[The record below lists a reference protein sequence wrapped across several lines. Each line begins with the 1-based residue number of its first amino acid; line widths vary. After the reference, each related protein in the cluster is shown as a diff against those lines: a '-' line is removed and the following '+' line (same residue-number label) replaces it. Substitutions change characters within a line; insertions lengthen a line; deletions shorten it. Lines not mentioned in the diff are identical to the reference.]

1 MKKNKL
7 VKPVIGI
14 ALSSI
19 AVSLISL
26 AIFARPSEGKVT
38 FATYTNGD
46 AATYYSSIDET
57 KSGNDLLTDLRTLNL
72 SKRKSTVGYSSMGTS
87 PSGQFKYTDY
97 DDKYVQYDSN
107 GQPYGTRISSFYTYT
122 SATSWNREH
131 VWPNSHGGGSGGD
144 AGTPYPDADIHMPR
158 PTISSENSSR
168 GNSFFVEGM
177 NHSSNGWDPYTA
189 GYSADSRGEAA
200 RITFYCT
207 LVSSRLILA
216 PNNTTPSGKD
226 SVTGQSF
233 GSGHTMGNLETL
245 IKWNIDYPVNQR
257 EKNRNE
263 GAEYLQ
269 GNRNAFVDHPEYA
282 CKIWGNVNSKIKQ
295 MCSNASWDT
304 GSSVSIT
311 KQAANITVDDTT
323 TISASSSDGSQI
335 TWTTSDATVVT
346 VSKNTSSSGESV
358 TLTGIGPGT
367 ATVTATATIDNV
379 VKTATCAVTVSS
391 SGGSGGGDTPVS
403 GDYSIVPTD
412 LANGSYPTTEKS
424 YTAESGIKVTAYN
437 TANFSS
443 KVQFKKSGGY
453 LYNNDSLDL
462 KTLTLNGVSG
472 SLTVYAGTTRNP
484 SSNTISG
491 SNGVYNL
498 NGYKYFKIIN
508 NSGSVA
514 TCSSINIALD
524 NSSGT
529 EEKTLSSITLDD
541 IVDEYNIGEEFEKPT
556 VIAHYSDNSTEDV
569 THEATCTGYDMDTAG
584 EYTVTVTYEG
594 QTTTYDIT
602 VASPVTLSSIAVE
615 TAPTKVSYTVGESFD
630 PTGLVIRRNYSDN
643 THDTYTYAG
652 HEDEFSFSPS
662 TSAYLTTSNTSVIIS
677 YGGKTTSQSITVKA
691 PKTLSSI
698 SVATSP
704 TKVSYTAGE
713 NFDPTGLVIRRNY
726 SDYSYDTYT
735 YLGHESEFTFS
746 PALSTSLNTYN
757 TSVTITYSGKS
768 TSQSISVTAPVVTL
782 SSISV
787 SDQKTSFIVG
797 DAFTFGGTVTAHYS
811 NSTTDDVTE
820 DAIFT
825 GYNMSVA
832 GNYTVTV
839 SYTEGNTI
847 KTTTY
852 QITVKAQ
859 QSSVT
864 SETIVMSEQGYTSG
878 GEVTTANGE
887 ACTVTFAKNN
897 GSNPPKYYDSGSAV
911 RLYPNNSLTVS
922 SELTIVKIVI
932 TFASGEGTNAIT
944 SNPSGY
950 SNGTWTGSADSV
962 TFTVGGTSNH
972 RRIASIEITYEESGS
987 VTPVTGITASVS
999 KTYYVGDTISSEDI
1013 TVVDSNNK
1021 NLSEFVF
1028 ANDGYQFKYEDAVS
1042 GGSSTSK
1049 VFENAISYDAFTCS
1063 LTVQVQRK
1071 EYVTPSSGSDTFN
1084 ASSFTEV
1091 TDSYTEG
1098 QTATVSGVSFVIDG
1112 YLFQGNKI
1120 SLSSS
1125 KTSAPGMLKNTTPYP
1140 AGITNVT
1147 VTGASPDIQLSVDGS
1162 DNSWVDLSKIDTST
1176 NYYYFKLFYKNTV
1189 QTSYTN
1195 ISSFVV
1201 SHKGYETAN
1210 NVSNFIMFEDTNNQ
1224 CTTKLNTAI
1233 NYLNALPSDELTSF
1247 STSEDYVIAKAR
1259 ERVEAW
1265 ARSQGKTI
1273 SYNVNNVT
1281 LSANTNING
1290 VALTSENTTLPLI
1303 IVALVALVST
1313 MSVTTV
1319 IIIKKKRSHF

>member
-57 KSGNDLLTDLRTLNL
+57 KSGNDLLKDLRSLNL
-72 SKRKSTVGYSSMGTS
+72 AKRQSTVGYSSMGTT

-97 DDKYVQYDSN
+97 DVNSVQYDSN
-107 GQPYGTRISSFYTYT
+107 GQPYGTKIRSFYTDT
-122 SATSWNREH
+122 IATSWNREH

-144 AGTPYPDADIHMPR
+144 AGSPYPDADIHMPR

-207 LVSSRLILA
+207 LVNSRLILA
-216 PNNTTPSGKD
+216 PNNTTPSGTD

-257 EKNRNE
+257 ERNRNE

-304 GSSVSIT
+304 GSSVSIS

-379 VKTATCAVTVSS
+379 VKTATCSVTVSS
-391 SGGSGGGDTPVS
+391 SGGSGGDTPVS
-403 GDYSIVPTD
+403 GDYSIVPDD
-412 LANGSYPTTEKS
+412 LANGTYPTTATS
-424 YTAESGIKVTAYN
+424 YTADSGIKVTAYN
-437 TANFSS
+437 TAKFSN
-443 KVQFKKSGGY
+443 KIQFKKSGGY
-453 LYNNDSLDL
+453 LYNNDSLNL
-462 KTLTLNGVSG
+462 KTLTLDGVSG

-484 SSNTISG
+484 STTTISG

-498 NGYKYFKIIN
+498 TGYNYFKIIN

-514 TCSSINIALD
+514 SCSSINVTLD

-529 EEKTLSSITLDD
+529 EEKTLTSITLDD

-615 TAPTKVSYTVGESFD
+615 TAPTKVSYTVGQSFD

-662 TSAYLTTSNTSVIIS
+662 TSAYLTTSNKSVIIS
-677 YGGKTTSQSITVKA
+677 YGGKTTSQA
-691 PKTLSSI
+691 
-698 SVATSP
+698 
-704 TKVSYTAGE
+704 
-713 NFDPTGLVIRRNY
+713 
-726 SDYSYDTYT
+726 
-735 YLGHESEFTFS
+735 
-746 PALSTSLNTYN
+746 
-757 TSVTITYSGKS
+757 
-768 TSQSISVTAPVVTL
+768 ISVTAPVVTL
-782 SSISV
+782 SSITISG
-787 SDQKTSFIVG
+787 QKTSFTVG
-797 DAFTFGGTVTAHYS
+797 DTFTFGGTVTAHYS

-820 DAIFT
+820 DATFT
-825 GYNMSVA
+825 GYNMFVA

-839 SYTEGNTI
+839 SYTEGNTT

-852 QITVKAQ
+852 DITVKAQ

-864 SETIVMSEQGYTSG
+864 SETIVMSEQGYTTG

-887 ACTVTFAKNN
+887 ACTVTFAKNS
-897 GSNPPKYYDSGSAV
+897 GSNAPKYYDSGSAV
-911 RLYPNNSLTVS
+911 RLYPNNTMTIS

-932 TFASGEGTNAIT
+932 TFDSGEGTNAIT

-962 TFTVGGTSNH
+962 TFTVGGTSGH

-1013 TVVDSNNK
+1013 TVIDSNNK

-1042 GGSSTSK
+1042 GGSSTNK

-1071 EYVTPSSGSDTFN
+1071 EYATPSSGNETFN

-1091 TDSYTEG
+1091 TSSYTEG

-1189 QTSYTN
+1189 QTNYTN

-1201 SHKGYETAN
+1201 NHKGYETAN

-1247 STSEDYVIAKAR
+1247 STSDDYVIAKAR

-1265 ARSQGKTI
+1265 ARSQGKII

-1290 VALTSENTTLPLI
+1290 VNLTSENTTLPLI